1 MAGTKILF
9 VDDEPT
15 IRLTLPLILQREGFD
30 VKSAA
35 TVSEAVAFI
44 NREQFDV
51 LISDLNIGQ
60 PGDGFTVVSVM
71 RRVQPNAVTFILT
84 GYPDFESALQAIRKQ
99 VDDYLAKPA
108 DIPSLVDTLKRKLQS
123 RPVSHQVPVCRAPQL
138 ILNNLD
144 RLLEGWVVSAQEDGQ
159 LQKLLLAHEDRIGK
173 FREILAG
180 ICAQVMRGPEAILD
194 ATVAILAAQHGMA
207 RFKHG
212 YRPDLIVA
220 ESRLLQQQISQF
232 LQQNL
237 LGIDMS
243 TLIADVMSIA
253 DLITNTTEQAIR
265 VFSEE
270 MQAA

>member
-15 IRLTLPLILQREGFD
+15 IRLTLPLILEREGFE
-30 VKSAA
+30 VRSAA

-71 RRVQPNAVTFILT
+71 RRIQPNAVTFILT

-99 VDDYLAKPA
+99 VDDYITKPA
-108 DIPSLVDTLKRKLQS
+108 DISSLVDTLKRKLQS

-138 ILNNLD
+138 ILDNLD
-144 RLLEGWVVSAQEDGQ
+144 RLLAGWVASAQEDGK
-159 LQKLLLAHEDRIGK
+159 LHKLLLAHEDPMGK
-173 FREILAG
+173 LREILAG
-180 ICAQVMRGPEAILD
+180 ICAQVMRASGTVLD
-194 ATVAILAAQHGMA
+194 AAVATLAAQHGLT

-220 ESRLLQQQISQF
+220 ESRLLQQQISHF

-265 VFSEE
+265 VFSDQ

>member
-15 IRLTLPLILQREGFD
+15 IRLTMPLILEREGFE
-30 VKSAA
+30 VKSAS

-84 GYPDFESALQAIRKQ
+84 GYPDFESALQAIRQQ
-99 VDDYLAKPA
+99 VDDYLTKPA
-108 DIPSLVDTLKRKLQS
+108 DIPSLVDTLKHKLQK
-123 RPVSHQVPVCRAPQL
+123 RPPSHQVPVCRAPEL
-138 ILNNLD
+138 ILENLD
-144 RLLEGWVVSAQEDGQ
+144 SLLRGWMSASSEEKQ
-159 LQKLLLAHEDRIGK
+159 LHNLLLAHEADSGK
-173 FREILAG
+173 IREILVG
-180 ICAQVMRGPEAILD
+180 VCAQVMRGSGPTLD
-194 ATVAILAAQHGMA
+194 ETVATLAVQHGMS

-212 YRPDLIVA
+212 YRPDLVVA
-220 ESRLLQQQISQF
+220 ESRLLQRQISQF

-253 DLITNTTEQAIR
+253 DLITNATEQAIR
-265 VFSEE
+265 VFSKDI
-270 MQAA
+270 QAA